1 MYEIVPASDADIERW
16 KSDPLSPMYD
26 PAVAAAA
33 GRRRVAASA
42 PITAAQ
48 PMQTPTQQAADDFD
62 PQWLLGPRFR
72 TPGMKPP
79 PSGAFDL
86 PPAAGSAS
94 DVQNAHKGC
103 AAQEGW
109 WK

>member
-1 MYEIVPASDADIERW
+1 MPDDLQRKVEH
-16 KSDPLSPMYD
+16 LM
-26 PAVAAAA
+26 
-33 GRRRVAASA
+33 GR
-42 PITAAQ
+42 PEQ
-48 PMQTPTQQAADDFD
+48 PPTQRAADDFD

-79 PSGAFDL
+79 PSGDFDL
-86 PPAAGSAS
+86 PPVPGSAS